1 MCLLIFMNIHLISL
15 FTIYIMKA
23 LKFDLYA
30 ALSSTLWCHKIVA
43 KMLTKQ
49 STLRLYF
56 TVIFVDHFPPLFN
69 VERNMR
75 VDKCFKTA
83 A

>member
-1 MCLLIFMNIHLISL
+1 MSSDLYEYPSHLISL
-15 FTIYIMKA
+15 FTIYIMIA
-23 LKFDLYA
+23 LKFDLYS
-30 ALSSTLWCHKIVA
+30 ALSSKLRCHKIVA
-43 KMLTKQ
+43 KMLTKM
-49 STLRLYF
+49 
-56 TVIFVDHFPPLFN
+56 IFVDHFPPLFN

>member
-1 MCLLIFMNIHLISL
+1 MTFKMCLLIFMNIHLISL

-30 ALSSTLWCHKIVA
+30 ALSSKLWCHKIVA

-49 STLRLYF
+49 STF
-56 TVIFVDHFPPLFN
+56 IFYSDFCRSFSS
-69 VERNMR
+69 
-75 VDKCFKTA
+75 FI
-83 A
+83 